1 MSKISYI
8 NKNFDNSIILATIA
22 KVAFDNNITLSDDED
37 LVLHAIKRANQNFAN
52 LDVTEI
58 GEILADYDES
68 QMLGFANNV
77 KGILHELRFIE
88 IENNDEDSI
97 TASIFPDT
105 NHKGTDIILIDD
117 ETGEIIEVQLKASDN
132 VSYINDFFEEY
143 PNGEIL
149 VTEELANK
157 MNLQS
162 SGISNEELKVETEE
176 FVDKLIESSDEDEFW
191 EYLPYLPTISIA
203 IAGYSLYLRYK
214 NSEIDYSTFKNKF
227 LKLSGVKII
236 KFSIIA
242 ALMAIPG
249 LNIITGASVL
259 FLALNSYRKLFNRYV
274 T

>member
-58 GEILADYDES
+58 GEILADYDEN

-105 NHKGTDIILIDD
+105 NHKGTDIMLVDD

-203 IAGYSLYLRYK
+203 IAGYALYLRYK

-249 LNIITGASVL
+249 LNIITGATVL